1 MNDKFP
7 LEADGGEPMTKG
19 TERLLV
25 HPRSTEGQVRPE
37 PTAYD
42 WADNLELSHD
52 RLLTLY
58 QVDPDHCFHEPP
70 KLLLEEFDSTRD
82 LDNLEPGGSVW
93 LYPEDLPRVIEWL
106 QRWLEAFRDCKES
119 DSRKSP
125 APYWGDLDGSEEGQ
139 GAVE

>member
-70 KLLLEEFDSTRD
+70 KLLLEEFDSTRSQ
-82 LDNLEPGGSVW
+82 GGRCGST
-93 LYPEDLPRVIEWL
+93 R
-106 QRWLEAFRDCKES
+106 RTCRES
-119 DSRKSP
+119 SSGSSGGWRPFGTARSQIRGSRPLRIGVTSMARRKGKGL
-125 APYWGDLDGSEEGQ
+125 WNE
-139 GAVE
+139 